1 MTFSAGLETLCKDRR
16 SGFWFFIDD
25 VPGRQSDKEPHGH
38 ARKRLMQAD

>member
-25 VPGRQSDKEPHGH
+25 VPGRQSDVDGNAYRIP
-38 ARKRLMQAD
+38 